1 MKVKNIVTV
10 LFVCFIL
17 ASCAPATVVVPTE
30 FALPVDNVTPTV
42 VTIPIADNF
51 AFVFQDYSC
60 DLSPVHTPVNILDTT
75 NGTLV
80 HTPLGDTTSITI
92 SLQLTNDEL
101 ESIYSEA
108 VSIGFFEY
116 PSKFVVPDDQVTGR
130 HFPAFSYQLSMTNG
144 EKTNSVTWTD
154 DMTAKPSFIKDD
166 QLRNLV
172 NLINKI
178 IQSHPEIKQLP
189 EPKLFCA

>member
-1 MKVKNIVTV
+1 MKIKNIVTV
-10 LFVCFIL
+10 LLVSFIL
-17 ASCAPATVVVPTE
+17 ASCVPATVVVPTA
-30 FALPVDNVTPTV
+30 FTLPVDNVTPTV
-42 VTIPIADNF
+42 ATISIADNF

-101 ESIYSEA
+101 DSIYSEA
-108 VSIGFFEY
+108 ISIGFFEY

-130 HFPAFSYQLSMTNG
+130 HFPAFSHQLSIING
-144 EKTNSVTWTD
+144 EKTNSVIWTD
-154 DMTAKPSFIKDD
+154 DMTTKPSFIKGD
-166 QLRNLV
+166 QLRNLID
-172 NLINKI
+172 LINKI
-178 IQSHPEIKQLP
+178 IQSHSEIKQLP

>member
-1 MKVKNIVTV
+1 MKIRNIVMV
-10 LFVCFIL
+10 LLISFIL
-17 ASCAPATVVVPTE
+17 ASCATATVVVPTE
-30 FALPVDNVTPTV
+30 FTLPADNVTPTV
-42 VTIPIADNF
+42 ATIPIAANF
-51 AFVFQDYSC
+51 SFVFKDYSC

-92 SLQLTNDEL
+92 SLQLTDDEL
-101 ESIYSEA
+101 ESIYSDA

-154 DMTAKPSFIKDD
+154 DMTTKPSFIKGD

-172 NLINKI
+172 YLINKI

-189 EPKLFCA
+189 EPKLFCV